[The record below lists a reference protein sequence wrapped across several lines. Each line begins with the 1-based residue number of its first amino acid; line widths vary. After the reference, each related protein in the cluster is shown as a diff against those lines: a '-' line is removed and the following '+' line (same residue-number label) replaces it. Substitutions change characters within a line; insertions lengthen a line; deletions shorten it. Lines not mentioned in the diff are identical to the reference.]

1 MTTARTRRGTTTAA
15 VLTGTALLAVAACTG
30 GTPEDAFTTREVT
43 DGRTTFVVV
52 TNPGDAPVLSYGA
65 GSGVELLSERVGGRT
80 VAFKDMN
87 ANGTLDTWEDWRE
100 SPADRAAALAGE
112 LATEQLAGL
121 MLYGTQEH
129 SPADGLTA
137 HQEQYLAESHVRSVL
152 NAGPNDVDANVTW
165 SNEVQ
170 AFVESLAT
178 ADRPYVPVNFTS
190 DPRSTAG
197 AAGYNSPGDD
207 LSRWPSNLGL
217 AATRDV
223 GTVHEF
229 ATTIS
234 AEYRAL
240 GIATAM
246 SPQID
251 LATDPRWLRTE
262 GTFGEDAELTAAF
275 AAANVDGFQS
285 SPGVDGW
292 GPESINAM
300 IKHWAGEGP
309 GEGGRE
315 PHTDAGKYAVYPGG
329 NFATHT
335 QAFLGALD
343 SASVMTSYS
352 IVVGPD
358 GEPLFADRTGAAYD
372 TGRIAQLR
380 AEYDGVVI
388 TDWNVTRS
396 ISDAGSTGGTG
407 WGVEDLTEDERHDAV
422 LRTGHD
428 MVGGNNDVA
437 PVLAAYDLWQA
448 DYDAGRV
455 GVDADTRFRESAARI
470 LRMMFQ
476 PGLYENPYLDL
487 DESRAIAG
495 SADKVAAG
503 YEAQLDSVV
512 MLKNSDG
519 TVAPADADAWR
530 GATVYVPRT
539 STLDLGGKLG
549 GVVPPEGPGLD
560 VAALEQHVGAVVTD
574 EAVLDA
580 DGRVVG
586 YTAPDLT
593 DVDLV
598 LVGMRSPVNGTHFS
612 PVGHDDATGEWYP
625 LSLQYRPYTADGEHV
640 RRVSI
645 SGDVLPDGTREN
657 RSYYGAT
664 SRIANEADLDAF
676 ERAVAAVG
684 ASGRDI
690 PVVTVLKATNPTVPA
705 EFEAASDA
713 VLVGFGVSDAALVEV
728 ALGLH
733 EPQGRLPMAFPAS
746 MDAFEAQLE
755 DVGGDTEP
763 YVDAAGNAYGIGFG
777 LGYGGVVTG

>member
-15 VLTGTALLAVAACTG
+15 ALTGTALLAVAACTG

-121 MLYGTQEH
+121 MLYGTQEY

-178 ADRPYVPVNFTS
+178 EDRPYVPVNFTS

-223 GTVHEF
+223 GTVHGF

-309 GEGGRE
+309 G
-315 PHTDAGKYAVYPGG
+315 
-329 NFATHT
+329 
-335 QAFLGALD
+335 
-343 SASVMTSYS
+343 
-352 IVVGPD
+352 
-358 GEPLFADRTGAAYD
+358 
-372 TGRIAQLR
+372 
-380 AEYDGVVI
+380 
-388 TDWNVTRS
+388 
-396 ISDAGSTGGTG
+396 
-407 WGVEDLTEDERHDAV
+407 
-422 LRTGHD
+422 
-428 MVGGNNDVA
+428 
-437 PVLAAYDLWQA
+437 
-448 DYDAGRV
+448 
-455 GVDADTRFRESAARI
+455 
-470 LRMMFQ
+470 
-476 PGLYENPYLDL
+476 
-487 DESRAIAG
+487 
-495 SADKVAAG
+495 
-503 YEAQLDSVV
+503 
-512 MLKNSDG
+512 
-519 TVAPADADAWR
+519 
-530 GATVYVPRT
+530 
-539 STLDLGGKLG
+539 
-549 GVVPPEGPGLD
+549 
-560 VAALEQHVGAVVTD
+560 
-574 EAVLDA
+574 
-580 DGRVVG
+580 
-586 YTAPDLT
+586 
-593 DVDLV
+593 
-598 LVGMRSPVNGTHFS
+598 
-612 PVGHDDATGEWYP
+612 
-625 LSLQYRPYTADGEHV
+625 
-640 RRVSI
+640 
-645 SGDVLPDGTREN
+645 
-657 RSYYGAT
+657 
-664 SRIANEADLDAF
+664 
-676 ERAVAAVG
+676 
-684 ASGRDI
+684 
-690 PVVTVLKATNPTVPA
+690 
-705 EFEAASDA
+705 
-713 VLVGFGVSDAALVEV
+713 
-728 ALGLH
+728 
-733 EPQGRLPMAFPAS
+733 
-746 MDAFEAQLE
+746 
-755 DVGGDTEP
+755 
-763 YVDAAGNAYGIGFG
+763 
-777 LGYGGVVTG
+777 